1 MLEALKVLINWL
13 VPPVDHDELTQYL
26 WRVRIAFFG
35 CLSFVLVTYIAGA
48 MLFELGPEVIRPAS
62 AQAVQK
68 SVQAVK
74 TDVNAQMNQVQG
86 KLDVLASTQRA
97 DRLERLDQQ
106 LLWYRGQNCKAHT
119 ASAKQLFMSKLQELA
134 LRYQTITGIPYIMPS
149 CADLDGAGG

>member
-1 MLEALKVLINWL
+1 LLEALKVLINWL

-35 CLSFVLVTYIAGA
+35 CLSFALVTYIAGA

-119 ASAKQLFMSKLQELA
+119 ASAKQLFLSKLQELA
-134 LRYQTITGIPYIMPS
+134 ERYQSITGLPYQMPS